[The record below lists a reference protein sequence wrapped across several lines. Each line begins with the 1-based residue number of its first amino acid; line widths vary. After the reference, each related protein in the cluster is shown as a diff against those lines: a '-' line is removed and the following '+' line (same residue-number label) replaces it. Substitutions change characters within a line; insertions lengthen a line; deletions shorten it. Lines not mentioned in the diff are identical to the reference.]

1 MRLCVPVCVC
11 VSASGERGPAGPQP
25 LLPLSRRLQELL
37 RAWRLPVPQPPGS
50 AVLQV
55 KYHWDVRRGGPFLWF
70 GLGNVHVLRTGYQ
83 ISKRGSAS
91 LFLPSG
97 HWRYCSQKL
106 QHTTKLKRVD

>member
-11 VSASGERGPAGPQP
+11 VSASGERGPTGPQP

-55 KYHWDVRRGGPFLWF
+55 KYHWDVRRGGYIFMLWSWKSARIKNWIPDF
-70 GLGNVHVLRTGYQ
+70 E
-83 ISKRGSAS
+83 KRQCVAFF
-91 LFLPSG
+91 FLPVATGGTAVKNSNIP
-97 HWRYCSQKL
+97 QN
-106 QHTTKLKRVD
+106 